1 MIVGNRLATGGSVKR
16 MLSVRHAEGWIVLVL
31 VFGKVHADA
40 EGWNRFCT
48 NVRECRWGD
57 GVPA

>member
-1 MIVGNRLATGGSVKR
+1 MIVGNRLATGGR
-16 MLSVRHAEGWIVLVL
+16 MEGGRNAEGWIVLVL
-31 VFGKVHADA
+31 VLVFEKVHADA

>member
-31 VFGKVHADA
+31 VLVFEKVHADA
-40 EGWNRFCT
+40 EGGIANA
-48 NVRECRWGD
+48 RECARM
-57 GVPA
+57 

>member
-16 MLSVRHAEGWIVLVL
+16 MLSGRHAEGWIVLVL

-40 EGWNRFCT
+40 EGGNRFCT